1 MVNHYEVSNKKGHR
15 TRLSS
20 KKSKRKGMHSVEF
33 KCVGST
39 SNRFEAVSMDR
50 MDNNNGYTKDNVRLV
65 RLKCNQGRRCAPC
78 TQGESDVWRG
88 VASNSLR
95 TKPRLRPTSK
105 QQTKGV
111 LVLVTLLSSIRLPL
125 KDQFESVALF
135 RLPFHSPGQ
144 QSKHSHWRE
153 VFFPPNPTSL
163 LYFNKDWEKTFFPL
177 IAWFGFFPVNRGS
190 SLFNAATTSGNVFA
204 YGPPSFRHL
213 ISYPFWKPKSLSAS
227 V

>member
-1 MVNHYEVSNKKGHR
+1 MICKIREKMVNHYEVSNKKGHR

-105 QQTKGV
+105 
-111 LVLVTLLSSIRLPL
+111 
-125 KDQFESVALF
+125 
-135 RLPFHSPGQ
+135 
-144 QSKHSHWRE
+144 
-153 VFFPPNPTSL
+153 
-163 LYFNKDWEKTFFPL
+163 
-177 IAWFGFFPVNRGS
+177 
-190 SLFNAATTSGNVFA
+190 
-204 YGPPSFRHL
+204 
-213 ISYPFWKPKSLSAS
+213 
-227 V
+227 